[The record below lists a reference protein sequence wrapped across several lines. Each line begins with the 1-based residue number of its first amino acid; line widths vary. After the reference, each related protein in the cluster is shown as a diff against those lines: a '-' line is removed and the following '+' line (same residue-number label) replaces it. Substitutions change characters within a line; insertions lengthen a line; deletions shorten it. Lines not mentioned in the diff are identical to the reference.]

1 MASPLAVRCPSG
13 GLLGVLLAGGSSLR
27 SRAETEKRSDFLDP
41 MLRPPPLAVIRSSE
55 AEAEV
60 PLGELILGL
69 PGGESTSSSTDELL
83 ECEREREWER
93 ERERDRERECRE
105 WCDSASSMSICE
117 EQGLRDLDLERDRDW
132 RRSFSLALMK
142 AGLERWGRCGCC
154 CCVVVA
160 GAAGA
165 SAGFCLASRVSCCC
179 PPGKLAASGQ
189 RPPPP
194 SP

>member
-1 MASPLAVRCPSG
+1 
-13 GLLGVLLAGGSSLR
+13 
-27 SRAETEKRSDFLDP
+27 
-41 MLRPPPLAVIRSSE
+41 
-55 AEAEV
+55 V

-142 AGLERWGRCGCC
+142 VGLERWGRCGCC
-154 CCVVVA
+154 CCCCCWCCWCICWFLLSIEIELLLSSREV
-160 GAAGA
+160 GGFRPTAAA
-165 SAGFCLASRVSCCC
+165 AIAVSCSV
-179 PPGKLAASGQ
+179 LTSLLMLNASEASGK
-189 RPPPP
+189 
-194 SP
+194 